1 MIRITYLFGLAYL
14 ILGFAGF
21 FLTGSVHKTALIPC
35 AFGVLFLLLAALSH
49 KENLRKHVMH
59 VAVLVALVALLGT
72 ARSFRF
78 LPDLLNGTAE
88 KPAAVITQAVNAFL
102 SLGFILLAVR
112 SFIQARRARS
122 FFGNQMAVALMAA
135 GKFPPSP
142 RPRATLAQRKPPT
155 LPTKACPM
163 AAKLHAAIEME

>member
-1 MIRITYLFGLAYL
+1 
-14 ILGFAGF
+14 
-21 FLTGSVHKTALIPC
+21 
-35 AFGVLFLLLAALSH
+35 
-49 KENLRKHVMH
+49 MH

-72 ARSFRF
+72 ARSLRF
-78 LPDLLNGTAE
+78 LPDLFNGTAE

-122 FFGNQMAVALMAA
+122 FFGNQMAVALIAA

-142 RPRATLAQRKPPT
+142 RRRATLAQRKPPT